1 MRLLTEC
8 CVRRGYF
15 EVRGREGLR
24 EGEQVMNSS
33 PKENWQRKRNT
44 RKKKKWSQCS
54 RNSTARDPAR
64 GCPHLQCLP
73 FFLFFSPTWMLV
85 FGPTPNF
92 GPNWWWERITFSILT
107 SATPCPLHSSAPIP
121 HPTWINQNPPSL
133 SFSSYPPT
141 QLAFSN

>member
-44 RKKKKWSQCS
+44 TQKKKMESVQSKQHSPRSCTGLPPSAVPPLFPFFFSYVDVGFWSNTQL
-54 RNSTARDPAR
+54 RPKLVVGTNHFLNSYLRHTVPTSQFGTHSTPNLDKSKPA
-64 GCPHLQCLP
+64 LS
-73 FFLFFSPTWMLV
+73 FFLFLPT
-85 FGPTPNF
+85 
-92 GPNWWWERITFSILT
+92 
-107 SATPCPLHSSAPIP
+107 
-121 HPTWINQNPPSL
+121 HPTRI
-133 SFSSYPPT
+133 
-141 QLAFSN
+141 